1 MAEALPETGIDKVEL
16 GYVRD
21 VRVRLPKQQI
31 LEPLPETTA
40 CAKEIVDGML
50 GWGTRKAMINQNFQ
64 HLVLFSLFDEISN
77 FM

>member
-16 GYVRD
+16 GYVR
-21 VRVRLPKQQI
+21 VRLPKQQI
-31 LEPLPETTA
+31 LEPLPQTTA